1 VEARRK
7 NINNMGKPFKMKY
20 TNGKKADSS
29 SFPFKVE
36 AAKPGDSPAQQW
48 DWESAGGGA
57 AKGAA
62 AGAVLGPW
70 GAVAGGAIG
79 GVVGGIQGGQ
89 AKEAAKAAAEKA
101 AIEQA
106 YAEKK
111 HAREVQ
117 GVNKGTVYTAPG
129 EPTEED
135 KKAIPNQPVAS

>member
-1 VEARRK
+1 
-7 NINNMGKPFKMKY
+7 MGKPFKMKY
-20 TNGKKADSS
+20 TNGRKADTTA
-29 SFPFKVE
+29 FPFKAQ
-36 AAKPGDSPAQQW
+36 AAKPGDSPAQQF
-48 DWESAGGGA
+48 DMESAGAGA
-57 AKGAA
+57 AKGAM

-70 GAVAGGAIG
+70 GMAAGGAVG
-79 GVVGGIQGGQ
+79 GVVGGIQGGR
-89 AKEAAKAAAEKA
+89 AKEAAKAAYEKA